1 MQVTI
6 ITTGW
11 EEDVFPY
18 ITLAETFQQS
28 GWQVGLILPH
38 DTPQAMPESLD
49 QIYPVPNA
57 IRFYLTQVMRQ
68 DSTLIELIRQMRSL
82 DLFILNQTLTLTYDA
97 CQNSDVIVSHVG
109 ASIYA
114 QSIAEALNIP
124 FFTSVPDIEVSQR
137 YLPIAPEK
145 SRFDFG
151 TEYNMATGR
160 VLGYVLWRMFEPS
173 INYFRQNTLG
183 LAPQSAIRYQE
194 QGMRLQS
201 TISATG
207 NHIHEVETA
216 WGENVFL
223 TKPWAT
229 KGDNGTMQV
238 VQVVQGSNSERM

>member
-1 MQVTI
+1 MRVTI

-18 ITLAETFQQS
+18 INLAETFQHI
-28 GWQVGLILPH
+28 GCQVGLILPH

-82 DLFILNQTLTLTYDA
+82 DLSVFDQTLILIYDA

-114 QSIAEALNIP
+114 QSIAEALDIP

-137 YLPIAPEK
+137 FLPISPEK

-151 TEYNMATGR
+151 TKYNMATGR

-173 INYFRQNTLG
+173 INHFRQNTLR
-183 LAPQSAIRYQE
+183 LTPQSAIWYQE
-194 QGMRLQS
+194 QGMRLQP

-207 NHIHEVETA
+207 NHIHEVETT
-216 WGENVFL
+216 WGKNVFL

-229 KGDNGTMQV
+229 TGDNGTMQA
-238 VQVVQGSNSERM
+238 VQVVQSSNSERM